1 MPAVVQQEQIPL
13 LTLVPTLSP
22 PAACPTPHCVPL
34 LQWATFPLLQ
44 VVFQIGDW
52 QALLDNRTV
61 GATLHGASN
70 VERATGGWAGWAGWC
85 WGVR

>member
-1 MPAVVQQEQIPL
+1 MPALLSSQQEWLCIPL
-13 LTLVPTLSP
+13 LSLLCP
-22 PAACPTPHCVPL
+22 PRPRPCVSCC

-70 VERATGGWAGWAGWC
+70 VERATGGWAGQGRAG
-85 WGVR
+85 